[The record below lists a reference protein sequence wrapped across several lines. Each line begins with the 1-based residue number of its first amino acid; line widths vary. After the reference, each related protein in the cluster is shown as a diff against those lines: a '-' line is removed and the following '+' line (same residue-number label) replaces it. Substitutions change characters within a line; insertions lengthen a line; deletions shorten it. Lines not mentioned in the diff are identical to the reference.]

1 MKINCSFLD
10 NSIEITDDKINCIEI
25 ENKKYFYRL
34 INDLNK
40 IANGDFIENI
50 ICFDENLKEINL
62 SNKLRVFIDFFNI
75 DFNSKKYQNDINKYL
90 LSLIDDTEK
99 DIILKNYNKL
109 NSIVKKI
116 ISKSELPLDFSNDIS
131 IDTII
136 KNFKILI
143 ISEEELF
150 NNLLLLIDL
159 EKILKTNKCLIF
171 INLKQ
176 YLKKDELVEFYK
188 YAIYNEVKLI
198 LIDSQSYGCCLNYE
212 KKLIIDDNLDE
223 FVI

>member
-1 MKINCSFLD
+1 MKINCSYLD
-10 NSIEITDDKINCIEI
+10 NSIEINDDKINCIEL

-34 INDLNK
+34 VNDLNK

-50 ICFDENLKEINL
+50 TCFDINLKEINL
-62 SNKLRVFIDFFNI
+62 NNKLRVFIDFFNI

-90 LSLIDDTEK
+90 LSLIDDSEK
-99 DIILKNYNKL
+99 DIIIKNYNKL

-136 KNFKILI
+136 KNCKVLI
-143 ISEEELF
+143 VSEDELF

-159 EKILKTNKCLIF
+159 EKILKTNKYLIF

-176 YLKKDELVEFYK
+176 YLKKEELVEFYK
-188 YAIYNEVKLI
+188 YAIYNEVNLI
-198 LIDSQSYGCCLNYE
+198 LIDSQSYGCSLEYE
-212 KKLIIDDNLDE
+212 KKLIIDESLDE